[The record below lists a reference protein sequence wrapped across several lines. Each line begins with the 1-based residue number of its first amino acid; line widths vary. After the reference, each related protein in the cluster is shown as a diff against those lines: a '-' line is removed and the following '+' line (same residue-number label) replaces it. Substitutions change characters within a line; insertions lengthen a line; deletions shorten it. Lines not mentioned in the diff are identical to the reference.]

1 MQRKFLFLLLFL
13 FFLYPKGVEAANTTR
28 RMYINID
35 VLENGSIHVEEVA
48 ELTGEYNGRL
58 RNIEY
63 RNGNARIFTGEYED
77 FSGSSIYNGSSIK
90 DLKVCDTSL
99 DISKNSFHCESEYRE
114 VLSGSKGQSGVYERE
129 DTSNGINLKIYN
141 PSSRKKAFYLSYTV
155 SDVVVLHN
163 DIAEIAWNILGYTY
177 DENIKDFKVWVNLPK
192 KDPDLRVWLKGNANN
207 LNGEIRKEND
217 KTAYIYYNF
226 LGANNPVTVRM
237 MFDKTITPQ
246 ATKESQ
252 VEGKENILKTEQ
264 EAADQANAIRKK
276 IKRQNVI
283 VILLT
288 LLWLGGS
295 ATATVFL
302 EIAKR
307 KNKKVDFAQDYYRD
321 FPGNYGPEILEYL
334 LKKNVTDKGMS
345 ASLLNIVDKKVLKVE
360 KNEEGKNDYFL
371 IRQNKEMTN
380 LTENEKRLCQ
390 LFIEKIGD
398 HEKVSLH
405 KIKNYGNNQ
414 KNAKIMMAKYTEWK
428 NNAITEGRNLNF
440 FAGIHITQTI
450 TLILGI
456 LSIAI
461 LWLNVSL
468 DTGFIPGYL
477 SIVIGIAEAIYAM
490 NYSFKTKEGALE
502 YAKWQAF
509 KRFLKDFGLLHEKE
523 LPEIAL
529 WGKYLV
535 YATVLGCADEVE
547 KAMKIHMET
556 LNIESSSPLYLDYYY
571 TNTLLHANLYSSIA
585 SSART
590 GISSSRS
597 SIASSSTSSGS
608 GFGGGS
614 SFGGGSFGGGG
625 GGGRF

>member
-1 MQRKFLFLLLFL
+1 
-13 FFLYPKGVEAANTTR
+13 
-28 RMYINID
+28 
-35 VLENGSIHVEEVA
+35 
-48 ELTGEYNGRL
+48 
-58 RNIEY
+58 
-63 RNGNARIFTGEYED
+63 
-77 FSGSSIYNGSSIK
+77 
-90 DLKVCDTSL
+90 
-99 DISKNSFHCESEYRE
+99 
-114 VLSGSKGQSGVYERE
+114 
-129 DTSNGINLKIYN
+129 
-141 PSSRKKAFYLSYTV
+141 
-155 SDVVVLHN
+155 
-163 DIAEIAWNILGYTY
+163 
-177 DENIKDFKVWVNLPK
+177 
-192 KDPDLRVWLKGNANN
+192 
-207 LNGEIRKEND
+207 
-217 KTAYIYYNF
+217 
-226 LGANNPVTVRM
+226 
-237 MFDKTITPQ
+237 
-246 ATKESQ
+246 
-252 VEGKENILKTEQ
+252 
-264 EAADQANAIRKK
+264 
-276 IKRQNVI
+276 
-283 VILLT
+283 
-288 LLWLGGS
+288 
-295 ATATVFL
+295 
-302 EIAKR
+302 
-307 KNKKVDFAQDYYRD
+307 
-321 FPGNYGPEILEYL
+321 
-334 LKKNVTDKGMS
+334 
-345 ASLLNIVDKKVLKVE
+345 
-360 KNEEGKNDYFL
+360 
-371 IRQNKEMTN
+371 
-380 LTENEKRLCQ
+380 
-390 LFIEKIGD
+390 
-398 HEKVSLH
+398 
-405 KIKNYGNNQ
+405 
-414 KNAKIMMAKYTEWK
+414 MMAKYTEWK
-428 NNAITEGRNLNF
+428 NNAIAEGRNLNF